1 MGHIFSALWSRI
13 SSTAAHKICIVG
25 LDAAG
30 KTTILYKLELGD
42 FVKTA
47 PTIGS
52 NVEVITHKKLQLNVW
67 DLGGQSALRP
77 TWRTYFINTDAIIL
91 VVDSADHDRLDLAR
105 EELHAM
111 IQSED
116 LIGASILVYA
126 NKQDLPGA
134 ASATEL
140 SETLALHSI
149 RDHDWHIQ
157 ECSALD
163 GSGLYDGL
171 DWITDR
177 LKNISAT

>member
-1 MGHIFSALWSRI
+1 MGLLFSALWSRI
-13 SSTAAHKICIVG
+13 SSSAAHKICIVG

-30 KTTILYKLELGD
+30 KTTILYKLELGE

-52 NVEVITHKKLQLNVW
+52 NVEVIKHRNLQLNMW

-91 VVDSADHDRLDLAR
+91 VVDSADYDRLDLAR

-111 IQSED
+111 LQSED
-116 LIGASILVYA
+116 LAGAYVLVYA
-126 NKQDLPGA
+126 NKQDLPEA
-134 ASATEL
+134 ASAAEL

-157 ECSALD
+157 ACSALN
-163 GSGLYDGL
+163 GTGLYDGL
-171 DWITDR
+171 DWVTDR
-177 LKNISAT
+177 LKNKSAT

>member
-1 MGHIFSALWSRI
+1 MGILFSALWSRI
-13 SSTAAHKICIVG
+13 TSTAEHKICIVG

-30 KTTILYKLELGD
+30 KTTILYKLELGE

-52 NVEVITHKKLQLNVW
+52 NVEVIKHKNLLLNMW

-105 EELHAM
+105 EELHM
-111 IQSED
+111 LLQSED
-116 LIGASILVYA
+116 LAGAYVLVYA
-126 NKQDLPGA
+126 NKQDLPEA
-134 ASATEL
+134 ASVAEL

-149 RDHDWHIQ
+149 QDHDWHIQ
-157 ECSALD
+157 ACSALN
-163 GSGLYDGL
+163 GTGLYDGL

-177 LKNISAT
+177 LKSKSTP